1 EARALGERRGDV
13 VLARAVAI
21 GANVG
26 EIAWRDVEPSG
37 GRSVAAPAGAVA
49 DGAAAL
55 GVELAPAVL
64 RLAAA
69 GGAARPSGHAEH
81 ADNDQQR
88 RRVPAEHGK
97 DAACGA
103 ASG

>member
-37 GRSVAAPAGAVA
+37 GRSVATSAGAVA

-55 GVELAPAVL
+55 GVELPPAVPGFAPA
-64 RLAAA
+64 A
-69 GGAARPSGHAEH
+69 GDQRRSGHAEH
-81 ADNDQQR
+81 ADNYQHR
-88 RRVPAEHGK
+88 RRVPAEHVK
-97 DAACGA
+97 VAACTA
-103 ASG
+103 V

>member
-26 EIAWRDVEPSG
+26 EIAWRGVEPSG
-37 GRSVAAPAGAVA
+37 GRSVPTSPGAGA
-49 DGAAAL
+49 DGAPAL
-55 GVELAPAVL
+55 GVELPPAVL
-64 RLAAA
+64 GLAAA
-69 GGAARPSGHAEH
+69 AGDQRRSGHAEH

-88 RRVPAEHGK
+88 RRVPAEHGRTR
-97 DAACGA
+97 A
-103 ASG
+103 